1 MNFLW
6 WKEKRLKMVW
16 RIEQGSRTGFLVGTA
31 HFFPHSL
38 ARPLTT
44 LMQDVETVIFEG
56 PLDEASMAKIAEY
69 GRQTQTSASLDEAL
83 DPKVIHQINKEFKDR
98 WIPSSSAESHLQMIR
113 PTKVDAMDVY
123 VRGVRP
129 WMAFFTL
136 WSTYLGWKYSIDM
149 EAFHV
154 AQRLGKRIE
163 FLETIEE
170 QLAALDGIP
179 FGRIV
184 EYVNRF
190 DQWKSYREFFLEHFR
205 SGDLEGLMSR
215 TNRFPTRCESIL
227 GMRDSR
233 FFDRMVGFFEAGRA
247 MALLGMSHVPAI
259 QKMFLSAGYRVEQI
273 AA

>member
-1 MNFLW
+1 M
-6 WKEKRLKMVW
+6 KMVW
-16 RIEQGSRTGFLVGTA
+16 RIEQGSRRGFLVGTA

-38 ARPLTT
+38 TKSLTT
-44 LMQDVETVIFEG
+44 LMQEVETVIFEG
-56 PLDEASMAKIAEY
+56 PLDETSMAKIAEY
-69 GRQTQTSASLDEAL
+69 GRQAQTSPSLDEAL
-83 DPKVIHQINKEFKDR
+83 DPKVIHQINKEFRDR
-98 WIPSSSAESHLQMIR
+98 CAPSSSAESTLQMIQ
-113 PTKVDAMDVY
+113 PSKVDAMDVY

-170 QLAALDGIP
+170 QLVALDEIP
-179 FGRIV
+179 FDRIV
-184 EYVNRF
+184 DYVNRF
-190 DQWKSYREFFLEHFR
+190 DQWKSYKQFFLNHF
-205 SGDLEGLMSR
+205 STGDLEGLMSR

-233 FFDRMVGFFEAGRA
+233 FFERMIGFFETGRA
-247 MALLGMSHVPAI
+247 MAFVGMSHIPSL
-259 QKMFLSAGYRVEQI
+259 QKMFLNAGYRVEQT